1 MAGGRIGPSANVTQI
16 VSSPNHELA
25 TTLNHLVVENGVR
38 DIIDG
43 MAYLARVVIVTVGL
57 TLFRCCFSLIYAN
70 FVNLEK

>member
-1 MAGGRIGPSANVTQI
+1 MVDGRIGPSANVTQT
-16 VSSPNHELA
+16 VSSPNHALA

-57 TLFRCCFSLIYAN
+57 TLIRCCFSLIYAN